1 VIKYKYIILIIFAS
15 LLSIT
20 SCEKAE
26 VPIKLPPRGNTTFV
40 SITLGKEFEKQAFY
54 NLKDSQITL
63 VDNNSWDLAFEAAP
77 FGNKITLNGG
87 TDMYAARTNSK
98 TFFNTNKPDTFNY
111 KWDAPCGCFDS
122 LAIRTEPPFNT
133 YVYIIDRG
141 YLYTTD
147 RYFQIKLLSISNSQ
161 YYFEY
166 ASLTNPSV
174 ITKKLIDKNPNK
186 LNVYFSFSTPNTY
199 LDFEPNRDDWDF
211 CFVKYRFVFFETAPI
226 TKYVVKGIFINTSK
240 IVAAVDST
248 QKFEAITPSFAENK
262 CKYSGL
268 RDAMGYDWKVYN
280 FTTGQYNSRTYV
292 NYMIKDKRSDAIYK
306 LRFLDFND
314 NGIKGT
320 PKFEYVL
327 LK

>member
-1 VIKYKYIILIIFAS
+1 VIKYRYIILIIFAS

-63 VDNNSWDLAFEAAP
+63 IDNNCWDLAFEAAP
-77 FGNKITLNGG
+77 FGTKITLNGG
-87 TDMYAARTNSK
+87 KDMYAARTNSK
-98 TFFNTNKPDTFNY
+98 TFFKTDKPDTFNY

-122 LAIRTEPPFNT
+122 LAIMTNSSF
-133 YVYIIDRG
+133 VYIIDRG
-141 YLYTTD
+141 YLYITD
-147 RYFQIKLLSISNSQ
+147 RYFQIKILSIYNTQ

-166 ASLTNPSV
+166 ASLANPSI
-174 ITKKLIDKNPNK
+174 ITQKLIDKNPK
-186 LNVYFSFSTPNTY
+186 KINVYFSFSTPNTY
-199 LDFEPNRDDWDF
+199 LDFEPNKEDWDF
-211 CFVKYRFVFFETAPI
+211 CFLKYRYVFYETTPV

-240 IVAAVDST
+240 IVVAVDSN
-248 QKFEAITPSFAENK
+248 QKFEAITPTYANEK
-262 CKYSGL
+262 CKYSSA

-280 FTTGQYNSRTYV
+280 FTTGQYNARTYV
-292 NYMIKDKRSDAIYK
+292 NYMIKDKHEDVTYK
-306 LRFLDFND
+306 LRFLDYYD

>member
-1 VIKYKYIILIIFAS
+1 VIKYKYIILIVFAS
-15 LLSIT
+15 LLTLT

-26 VPIKLPPRGNTTFV
+26 VAIKLPPRGNTSFV
-40 SITLGKEFEKQAFY
+40 SITLGKDFEKQAFY

-63 VDNNSWDLAFEAAP
+63 VDCKSWDLSFEAAP
-77 FGNKITLNGG
+77 FGSKITLNGG
-87 TDMYAARTNSK
+87 LDMYAARTKSK
-98 TFFNTNKPDTFNY
+98 TFFYTNNPDTFNY

-122 LAIRTEPPFNT
+122 LAINIEPNFNN

-147 RYFQIKLLSISNSQ
+147 RYVQIKFLGVSN
-161 YYFEY
+161 YEYHFEY
-166 ASLTNPSV
+166 ASLSTPKQ
-174 ITKKLIDKNPNK
+174 ITAVVLPKNFAK

-199 LDFEPNRDDWDF
+199 IDFEPNKENWDF
-211 CFVKYRFVFFETAPI
+211 CFMKYRVVFYETTPI
-226 TKYVVKGIFINTSK
+226 TKYVVRGIFINTSK
-240 IVAAVDST
+240 IVVAVDST
-248 QKFEAITPSFAENK
+248 QKFESITPTFADDK

-280 FTTGQYNSRTYV
+280 FTTGQYNARTYV
-292 NYMIKDKRSDAIYK
+292 NYMIKDKRSDVKYK

-320 PKFEYVL
+320 PKFEYVV

>member
-1 VIKYKYIILIIFAS
+1 MIKYKYIILIIVAS
-15 LLSIT
+15 LLTLT

-26 VPIKLPPRGNTTFV
+26 TAIKLPPRGNTSFV
-40 SITLGKEFEKQAFY
+40 SITLGKDFEKQAFY

-63 VDNNSWDLAFEAAP
+63 VDNKSWDLAFDASP
-77 FGNKITLNGG
+77 YGSKITLNGG

-98 TFFNTNKPDTFNY
+98 MFFTTNNPDTFNY

-122 LAIRTEPPFNT
+122 LAINSLPPQNN

-141 YLYTTD
+141 YNYTND
-147 RYFQIKLLSISNSQ
+147 RYFQVRFLGFSN
-161 YYFEY
+161 YEYHFEY
-166 ASLTNPSV
+166 ASLSNPKQV
-174 ITKKLIDKNPNK
+174 TLIILPKNPTK
-186 LNVYFSFSTPNTY
+186 LNVYFSFSTPSTY
-199 LDFEPNRDDWDF
+199 LDFEPCKDDWDF
-211 CFVKYRFVFFETAPI
+211 CFVKYRHVFYETTPI
-226 TKYVVKGIFINTSK
+226 TKYVVRGIFINTSK
-240 IVAAVDST
+240 VVVAVDST
-248 QKFEAITPSFAENK
+248 QNFDLITPSYSNDK

-280 FTTGQYNSRTYV
+280 FTTGQYNARTYV
-292 NYMIKDKRSDAIYK
+292 NYMIKNKLNNDTYK
-306 LRFLDFND
+306 LRFLDFNN